1 MTKRIRLS
9 SALHQGP
16 TKTQETVSITAE
28 IPQEAIG
35 KHTLPQAPGKRR
47 KPPKLQSIGTE
58 QFFYFFLRLRKSEV
72 RRVVQRVK
80 ALYPGETPDKLARR
94 LINTQ
99 SALSFLGGALLYLP
113 QMIPLAGNALKFGGF
128 AGGASVMTRMHLYL
142 ILEIALLYGHDIDDQ
157 ARVAE
162 MMSIVAASGI
172 AAGTPF
178 LVTAL
183 NWHRLAAIPT
193 AGVTVMATT
202 QLIGAATIRH
212 YSKSARVIEQ
222 ATQAPA
228 LASASATA

>member
-1 MTKRIRLS
+1 MARRIRLS
-9 SALHQGP
+9 TALHKRP
-16 TKTQETVSITAE
+16 ANHNDTASL
-28 IPQEAIG
+28 AAG
-35 KHTLPQAPGKRR
+35 DTASAAKLPIATGRGR
-47 KPPKLQSIGTE
+47 KAPKLQSIGTE

-80 ALYPGETPDKLARR
+80 SLYPGETPEKLARR

-99 SALSFLGGALLYLP
+99 STLSFLGGALLYLP
-113 QMIPLAGNALKFGGF
+113 QLVPVAGSGLKFAGF

-172 AAGTPF
+172 AAGSPF
-178 LVTAL
+178 LVAAL

-193 AGVTVMATT
+193 AGFTVLATT
-202 QLIGAATIRH
+202 QIIGAAAIRH
-212 YSKSARVIEQ
+212 YSKAAKALGQSGAI
-222 ATQAPA
+222 PA
-228 LASASATA
+228 LTSA

>member
-16 TKTQETVSITAE
+16 AKSNETLSLAADALKE
-28 IPQEAIG
+28 DIG
-35 KHTLPQAPGKRR
+35 TNKLPMATGRGR
-47 KPPKLQSIGTE
+47 KSPKLQSIGTE

-80 ALYPGETPDKLARR
+80 ALYPGEPPDKLARR

-99 SALSFLGGALLYLP
+99 STLSFLGGALLYLP
-113 QMIPLAGNALKFGGF
+113 QMIPLAGSALKFGGF

-178 LVTAL
+178 LITAL

-193 AGVTVMATT
+193 AGITVMATT
-202 QLIGAATIRH
+202 QLIGAAAIRH
-212 YSKSARVIEQ
+212 YSKAARVRDQ
-222 ATQAPA
+222 ASTIPA
-228 LASASATA
+228 LGSA

>member
-16 TKTQETVSITAE
+16 AKSNETLLSAAGE
-28 IPQEAIG
+28 LNKDIG
-35 KHTLPQAPGKRR
+35 TNKLPMATGRSR
-47 KPPKLQSIGTE
+47 KSPKPQSIGTE

-80 ALYPGETPDKLARR
+80 ALYPGEPPDKLARR

-99 SALSFLGGALLYLP
+99 STLSFLGGALLYLP
-113 QMIPLAGNALKFGGF
+113 QMIPLAGSALKFGGF

-178 LVTAL
+178 LITAL

-193 AGVTVMATT
+193 AGITVMATT
-202 QLIGAATIRH
+202 QLIGAAAIRH
-212 YSKSARVIEQ
+212 YSKTARVRDQ
-222 ATQAPA
+222 ASQIPA
-228 LASASATA
+228 LDSA